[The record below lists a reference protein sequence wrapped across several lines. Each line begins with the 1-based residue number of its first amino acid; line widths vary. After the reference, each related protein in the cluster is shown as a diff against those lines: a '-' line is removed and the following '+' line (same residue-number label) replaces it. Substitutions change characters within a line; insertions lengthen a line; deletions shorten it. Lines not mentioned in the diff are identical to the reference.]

1 MSSGGRGGRAPWIV
15 TTIILALVG
24 AASIAANAYLY
35 DQLTRVKQSLA
46 GSELRVA
53 AQGLAIDRL
62 NHQQQDLEQQLKT
75 AQAEAKNPTVGIW
88 NDCGGSCAIA
98 PASYRVGT
106 IPDTFTYH
114 LKFTSDVSVDAYFLT
129 VEEYARFSNCPGY
142 IRPSAGQN
150 RIAACAG
157 AWALNGQVPGDRF
170 ISGNAVNFDFH
181 LAEGCASYLVVMFPS
196 AAGQT
201 ADLHPDVSVSYQPAS
216 APTGECAQG

>member
-1 MSSGGRGGRAPWIV
+1 MSSGARGNRAPWIV
-15 TTIILALVG
+15 TTIILALLA
-24 AASIAANAYLY
+24 AASVAAGAYLY
-35 DQLTRVKQSLA
+35 DQLGRTKESLA
-46 GSELRVA
+46 GSELRGGA
-53 AQGLAIDRL
+53 EQLTIDRL
-62 NHQQQDLEQQLKT
+62 TRQQKDLQQQLQA

-88 NDCGGSCAIA
+88 NDCGGSCAIQ
-98 PASYRVGT
+98 PGSYRVGT

-114 LKFTSDVSVDAYFLT
+114 LKLTSDVSVDAYFLT
-129 VEEYARFSNCPGY
+129 VEEYARFYNCPSY

-170 ISGNAVNFDFH
+170 ASGNAVNFDFH

-196 AAGQT
+196 AAGET
-201 ADLHPDVSVSYQPAS
+201 ADLHPDVSVSYQPAA

>member
-1 MSSGGRGGRAPWIV
+1 M
-15 TTIILALVG
+15 TTILLALVG
-24 AASIAANAYLY
+24 AASIAAGAYLY
-35 DQLTRVKQSLA
+35 DQLGRTKETLA
-46 GSELRVA
+46 GSELRSG
-53 AQGLAIDRL
+53 AQQLTIERL
-62 NHQQQDLEQQLKT
+62 DQQQKDLQQQLKT

-98 PASYRVGT
+98 PGSYRVGT

-129 VEEYARFSNCPGY
+129 VEEYAKFSNCPGY
-142 IRPSAGQN
+142 IRPGAGQN

-170 ISGNAVNFDFH
+170 TAGTDVNFDFH

-196 AAGQT
+196 AADRT
-201 ADLHPDVSVSYQPAS
+201 ADLHPNVSISYQPAT